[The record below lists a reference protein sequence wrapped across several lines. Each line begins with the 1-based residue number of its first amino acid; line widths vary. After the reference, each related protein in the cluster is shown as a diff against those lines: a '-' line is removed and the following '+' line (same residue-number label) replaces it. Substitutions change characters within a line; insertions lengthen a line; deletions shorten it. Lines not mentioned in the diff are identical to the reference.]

1 MSEKLSAKNSTLSS
15 RFGMRKTIF
24 RAGQQTNQNNASNTS
39 SNKQTSKR

>member
-1 MSEKLSAKNSTLSS
+1 MSGKLSAKNSTLSS

-24 RAGQQTNQNNASNTS
+24 RSGQQTNQNNASNTS